1 MIVVLAIL
9 KWIGL
14 IIAGLL
20 GLILLIAALVL
31 FVPVRYRVLAEYGD
45 NLRYAFRF
53 SYLYPLFF
61 IRKKM
66 DETGAV
72 MCILGIPLKS
82 RSRGKRKPKR
92 EKSARK
98 NEVQKEGA
106 SEERPSEK
114 EVPEERA
121 VKKSSSSSE
130 KQRGSGAAKKSRE
143 SKKKKYFSFDRI
155 SSIISFIREKE
166 TRSAIGKAKRELGA
180 LLRYLSPEKVELDF
194 RIGTGDP
201 AMTGI
206 IIGGISLLPFVYQKG
221 IHIVPDFEE
230 KVVRGNGKMKGRV
243 RVIYFLRLIVRVYRD
258 KELRRVWNRIN
269 NKEAA

>member
-31 FVPVRYRVLAEYGD
+31 FVPVRYRVLAEYED
-45 NLRYAFRF
+45 SLRYAFRF

-72 MCILGIPLKS
+72 MCILGIPVKS

-98 NEVQKEGA
+98 NVVQKEGA
-106 SEERPSEK
+106 SEERT
-114 EVPEERA
+114 
-121 VKKSSSSSE
+121 VKKSSTSSG
-130 KQRGSGAAKKSRE
+130 KQQGDGPAKKSRE
-143 SKKKKYFSFDRI
+143 SKKKKEKKKKKHFSFDRI

-180 LLRYLSPEKVELDF
+180 LLRYLSPKKVELDF

-230 KVVRGNGKMKGRV
+230 MVVRGNGKMKGRV